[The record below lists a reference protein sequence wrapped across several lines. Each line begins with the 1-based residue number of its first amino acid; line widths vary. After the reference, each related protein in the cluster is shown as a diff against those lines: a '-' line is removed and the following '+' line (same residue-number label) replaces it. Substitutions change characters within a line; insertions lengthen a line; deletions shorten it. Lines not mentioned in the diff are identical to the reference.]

1 MMLIVKGKMLIK
13 DIAADASKEIVGSR
27 RNPIAEMK
35 DVIKHKHDCAT
46 HDSVDDTYH
55 DKLHES
61 LVSE

>member
-1 MMLIVKGKMLIK
+1 MILKGKMFIK

-35 DVIKHKHDCAT
+35 DVIKHKHYRAT
-46 HDSVDDTYH
+46 HNSVDDTYH
-55 DKLHES
+55 DELHES